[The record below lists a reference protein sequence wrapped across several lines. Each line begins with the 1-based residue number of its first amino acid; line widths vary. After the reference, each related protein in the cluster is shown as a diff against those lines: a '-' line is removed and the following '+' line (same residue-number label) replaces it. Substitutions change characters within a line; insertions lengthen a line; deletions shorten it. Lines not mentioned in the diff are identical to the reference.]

1 MDVPYRYTS
10 ADGELYKDI
19 EGVIEGY
26 CGALA
31 WLQRRQWPLTSA
43 HLVPLLELWDGVCC
57 LFEHTSKP
65 SNWLNHLLRAVKLFT
80 AEMRAEAAS
89 HARVKTASSVHHV
102 YHLMMCILSDGEADR
117 LQYFTL

>member
-1 MDVPYRYTS
+1 MQRALYLSSHDLAYRYTS

-19 EGVIEGY
+19 EGVVEGY

-31 WLQRRQWPLTSA
+31 WLQEKQWPLTSA

-65 SNWLNHLLRAVKLFT
+65 SNWLNHLLRAAKLFT
-80 AEMRAEAAS
+80 SEIRAVAAS
-89 HARVKTASSVHHV
+89 HAQVGNSLCTICGM
-102 YHLMMCILSDGEADR
+102 L
-117 LQYFTL
+117 